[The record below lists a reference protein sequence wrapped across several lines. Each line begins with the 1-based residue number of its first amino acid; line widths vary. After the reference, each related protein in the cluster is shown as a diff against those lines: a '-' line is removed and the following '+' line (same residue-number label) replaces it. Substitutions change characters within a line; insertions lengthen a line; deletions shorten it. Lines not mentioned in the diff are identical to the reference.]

1 MSRKAVYYM
10 AVKEGVDHVAAPVYS
25 YIDSILSLT
34 ERSIKVDGYPVLEY
48 IDDNGNLFWFV
59 RTEKVVCHDY
69 NRYLPVMLEYFSD
82 FDVAGLITW
91 HEGENAPDKVFSV
104 HTTGD
109 VDTGNFGPA
118 SPEYMHNLLV
128 WLEKKRVG
136 EGLDDFSVTTEATH
150 WSGVMYG
157 DASPD
162 LIPRYKVPI
171 MDIEIGS
178 TEESWKDRKA
188 VKVLAA
194 SLLKIF
200 DGDGLTLKNILCAGG
215 THFDKAFSSEILRTW
230 DGKAYGISHI
240 IPNQWLVT
248 GRYES
253 DEGLDK
259 LKACVESIEG
269 GIHGIA
275 MHDGLKGVYKEKL
288 RELGK
293 EYGVPVFK
301 HQQLRRPE
309 MIEWVNK

>member
-34 ERSIKVDGYPVLEY
+34 ERNIKVDGYPVLEY

-59 RTEKVVCHDY
+59 RTEKVVCHEY

-157 DASPD
+157 DASPE
-162 LIPRYKVPI
+162 LISLYEVPI

-178 TEESWKDRKA
+178 TEESWREAKA
-188 VKVLAA
+188 AKVLAA
-194 SLLKIF
+194 SLFKIF
-200 DGDGLTLKNILCAGG
+200 DGDGLSLKNILCTGG
-215 THFDKAFSSEILRTW
+215 THFDKAFSGEIFRTW
-230 DGKAYGISHI
+230 EDKAYGISHI

-248 GRYES
+248 GGYDGDR
-253 DEGLDK
+253 GLEK
-259 LKACVESIEG
+259 LKACVESING

-275 MHDGLKGVYKEKL
+275 MHDGLKGAFKEKM

-293 EYGVPVFK
+293 VYEVPVFK
-301 HQQLRRPE
+301 HQQLRKPE
-309 MIEWVNK
+309 IIEWSK

>member
-1 MSRKAVYYM
+1 MGKKVVYYL
-10 AVKEGVDHVAAPVYS
+10 AVEESIDHVAAPVFTELVKL
-25 YIDSILSLT
+25 LSLS
-34 ERSIKVDGYPVLEY
+34 EKNIEVDGYPVLEN
-48 IDDNGNLFWFV
+48 IDEKGNIFWFV
-59 RTEKVVCHDY
+59 RTKKVVCHDY
-69 NRYLPVMLEYFSD
+69 TRYLPMMLDFFSG

-118 SPEYMHNLLV
+118 SPGYMHSLLI
-128 WLEKKRVG
+128 WLEYYRLE
-136 EGLDDFSVTTEATH
+136 EGLDDFFVTTEATH
-150 WSGVMYG
+150 WSGIMYG
-157 DASPD
+157 EASPD
-162 LIPRYKVPI
+162 LIPEYKVPI

-178 TEESWKDRKA
+178 SQESWSDQAAARA
-188 VKVLAA
+188 LAK
-194 SLLKIF
+194 SLLRVF
-200 DGDGLTLKNILCAGG
+200 DNDGLELKNVLCAGG

-253 DEGLDK
+253 DEGLGK